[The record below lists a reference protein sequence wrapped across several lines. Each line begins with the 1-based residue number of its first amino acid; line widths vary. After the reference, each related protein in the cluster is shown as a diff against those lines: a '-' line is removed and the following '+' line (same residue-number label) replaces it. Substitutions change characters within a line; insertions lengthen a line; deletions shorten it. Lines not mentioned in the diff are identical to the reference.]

1 MTAGADTPVILNINN
16 LKASYEEFSVLNNV
30 SLKVRR
36 GEVLCIVG
44 ESGSGKS
51 TLIKAVCSDPK
62 LKIDEGTI
70 LYGDRDLTSLK
81 NREMRKLLGPQI
93 GLIQQNPWGAFN
105 PLRRIGVQFKETF
118 KSHGKD
124 PDFNSIKELFGVLG
138 LRDPDS
144 ILKMRPYELSGGMSQ
159 RIAIAA
165 AFALEPELLLC
176 DEITSALD
184 VTTATAVTEQLLEL
198 KRSRGTTIVL
208 VTHNLG
214 MAKCIADR
222 IAIMYRGEIV
232 ECADASKILTNPEND
247 YTKRL
252 LKDVPRILKVG

>member
-1 MTAGADTPVILNINN
+1 
-16 LKASYEEFSVLNNV
+16 
-30 SLKVRR
+30 
-36 GEVLCIVG
+36 
-44 ESGSGKS
+44 
-51 TLIKAVCSDPK
+51 
-62 LKIDEGTI
+62 
-70 LYGDRDLTSLK
+70 
-81 NREMRKLLGPQI
+81 
-93 GLIQQNPWGAFN
+93 
-105 PLRRIGVQFKETF
+105 
-118 KSHGKD
+118 
-124 PDFNSIKELFGVLG
+124 
-138 LRDPDS
+138 
-144 ILKMRPYELSGGMSQ
+144 MRPYELSGGMSQ

>member
-1 MTAGADTPVILNINN
+1 MQEREAILTIRDLSAAYEDTAVLR
-16 LKASYEEFSVLNNV
+16 SVDLEV
-30 SLKVRR
+30 KK

-51 TLIKAVCSDPK
+51 TLIR
-62 LKIDEGTI
+62 TI
-70 LYGDRDLTSLK
+70 CAD
-81 NREMRKLLGPQI
+81 PQI
-93 GLIQQNPWGAFN
+93 TVTGGEICYQETKLTGMKKRERQKMLGTRIGMIQQNPWGAFN
-105 PLRRIGVQFKETF
+105 PIRRIDVQFKETF
-118 KSHGKD
+118 QSHGICFDPEKCKD
-124 PDFNSIKELFGVLG
+124 IFSVLG
-138 LRDPDS
+138 LKDAGK

-184 VTTATAVTEQLLEL
+184 VTTAMAVTDQLLEL
-198 KRSRGTTIVL
+198 KETLGTTIVP

-222 IAIMYRGEIV
+222 IAIMYRGRIV
-232 ECADASKILTNPEND
+232 ECEETDEILRCPKHE

-252 LKDVPRILKVG
+252 LQDVPRLKVV